1 MKKLN
6 YSVIYVVH
14 LALITCI
21 SELGGTGLSSV
32 L

>member
-21 SELGGTGLSSV
+21 SELGAGLSSV
-32 L
+32 LQ